1 KAWSEAVNRHQRE
14 QDARRAASG
23 SKSDDMSVEVLDASP
38 AMIRRPLC
46 LIEGI
51 ANAAAWLH
59 VQTTVAKQLN
69 HETGEVT
76 IFDPPQVRSEP
87 ALVVVRG
94 DGEVYSDTDSFPGS
108 LPLARLGLSI
118 ALPSAPPPDRCWSGA
133 GVKRFI
139 AGECP
144 RPADVF
150 RRVTSVADRFLDF
163 G

>member
-1 KAWSEAVNRHQRE
+1 
-14 QDARRAASG
+14 
-23 SKSDDMSVEVLDASP
+23 
-38 AMIRRPLC
+38 PLC

-108 LPLARLGLSI
+108 LPLARLGLSV
-118 ALPSAPPPDRCWSGA
+118 ALPSAPPPARCWSGA
-133 GVKRFI
+133 GVQRLV
-139 AGECP
+139 AGERP

-163 G
+163 GRSLASQEIMCEMLACYVLGTYVLDAFHVVGYLWPNGDRGAG